1 MFETQLMI
9 INFPCYQRT
18 YNWLVQTRHTHKDP
32 PRQENVIR
40 IDFWRSGRIKSPLA
54 QTIEKS
60 MIEDVKLQSSSM
72 MSPRQLARVQVM
84 GKTKRTIY
92 LVLNLNL
99 GKSVDLLTAI
109 LKSMASYLLHI
120 FNWSSWA
127 SSTLRGLKNTSQLI
141 KSNGKAFNPA
151 PASQGILLQNFWL
164 AAGSEFVTLVLR
176 NLVFS
181 LTTQYFF
188 PCAAG
193 QTRRLRRVKRRERIS
208 FRFKQAAFLK
218 LKESAPTSSRVTL
231 TSLVVTGFPLLPQ
244 EIQRPLL
251 DGESRWLQ
259 VVLKQQRFFRYKCAQ
274 TSVVFKHIT
283 EGTWL
288 DGTMSW

>member
-18 YNWLVQTRHTHKDP
+18 YNRLCKPVTHTKTHQDK
-32 PRQENVIR
+32 RTLSELILEKWNRV
-40 IDFWRSGRIKSPLA
+40 KSPLT

-60 MIEDVKLQSSSM
+60 MIEDVKPQSSSM

-84 GKTKRTIY
+84 RKAKCTIY
-92 LVLNLNL
+92 LLLNVNL

-109 LKSMASYLLHI
+109 LKSMASYLLQI

-127 SSTLRGLKNTSQLI
+127 NSTLRGLKNTSQLI

-164 AAGSEFVTLVLR
+164 ERGSEFVTLVLR
-176 NLVFS
+176 NLVFR
-181 LTTQYFF
+181 LPTQYFF

-193 QTRRLRRVKRRERIS
+193 QTRRLWRVKRREPIS

-218 LKESAPTSSRVTL
+218 LEEPAPSTSRVAF

-251 DGESRWLQ
+251 DGESR
-259 VVLKQQRFFRYKCAQ
+259 
-274 TSVVFKHIT
+274 
-283 EGTWL
+283 
-288 DGTMSW
+288 

>member
-1 MFETQLMI
+1 M
-9 INFPCYQRT
+9 
-18 YNWLVQTRHTHKDP
+18 
-32 PRQENVIR
+32 
-40 IDFWRSGRIKSPLA
+40 
-54 QTIEKS
+54 
-60 MIEDVKLQSSSM
+60 
-72 MSPRQLARVQVM
+72 
-84 GKTKRTIY
+84 
-92 LVLNLNL
+92 
-99 GKSVDLLTAI
+99 TAI

-181 LTTQYFF
+181 LPTQYFF

-193 QTRRLRRVKRRERIS
+193 QTRGLWGVKRRERIS

-218 LKESAPTSSRVTL
+218 LKESAPTTSRVAL
-231 TSLVVTGFPLLPQ
+231 TSLVVTGFPLPPQ
-244 EIQRPLL
+244 EIQWPLL

-259 VVLKQQRFFRYKCAQ
+259 VVLKQQRFFHYKCAQ

-283 EGTWL
+283 WP
-288 DGTMSW
+288 DGTMSWQWATIHTDWEEESAQTQPSDRKETKIQLGRHYFFPLPFMQNKPCKFIVE